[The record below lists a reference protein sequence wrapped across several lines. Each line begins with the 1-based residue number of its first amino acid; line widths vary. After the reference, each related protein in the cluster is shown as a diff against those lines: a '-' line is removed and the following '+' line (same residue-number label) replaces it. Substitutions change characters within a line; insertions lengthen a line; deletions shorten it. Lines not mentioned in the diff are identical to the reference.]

1 MKKKKICLARKQKV
15 RYQIK
20 IQLFFQNSEEVVDD
34 HFQEQEEQGIWENPA

>member
-1 MKKKKICLARKQKV
+1 MKKKICLAGKQKV

-34 HFQEQEEQGIWENPA
+34 HFQEHKERGIWENPA